1 MAKAIIV
8 DDERLMR
15 DQLRG
20 RLHEAWPE
28 LEICGEAANGK
39 DALALVAKHTPDLA
53 FLDIRMPGMSGL
65 EVAREIGAR
74 CHVVFVT
81 AYDQYAIEAFER
93 GAIDYLL
100 KPIERERLAVTAA
113 RQRERL
119 AQPPLD
125 LDALIERL
133 TTAIKP
139 AQSSHLQWIQARV
152 GQNLRMIPVN
162 EILFFHADDKY
173 TRVVGAQYEA
183 LIKKP
188 IKELVDELDPNEF
201 WQIHRATLV
210 NAKAIAAV
218 TRDLRGR
225 LLLSLHGHAE
235 KLEVS
240 RTFSH
245 LFKQM

>member
-1 MAKAIIV
+1 M
-8 DDERLMR
+8 
-15 DQLRG
+15 
-20 RLHEAWPE
+20 
-28 LEICGEAANGK
+28 
-39 DALALVAKHTPDLA
+39 
-53 FLDIRMPGMSGL
+53 
-65 EVAREIGAR
+65 
-74 CHVVFVT
+74 T

-113 RQRERL
+113 RLRERL
-119 AQPPLD
+119 AQPPRD